1 MTMSMTTPLERIL
14 PEDLYE
20 GFNPEEGPD
29 PSAYWDAETMA
40 PSEEWDRKRR
50 AWVKAKA
57 YKTFHSSKY
66 VPAPET
72 YEIPR
77 PLRLWAD
84 RIIDGETPRPLLVFG
99 DVGVGKTWGVSAM
112 VCYLAALWD
121 CQLYVD
127 APPIA
132 FHTAS
137 RVIGQLKNFGAAEAR
152 EQLYFSVS
160 QAKVLVI
167 DDLTRFKITDHDMET
182 LGQLLDER
190 QDRGLPTIFTVNHG
204 PDVEMTDLVPPFLA
218 SRLLSGQQIQMF
230 GTDRRA

>member
-1 MTMSMTTPLERIL
+1 MTTIIATPFENIR

-20 GFNPEEGPD
+20 GFDPEEGPD
-29 PSAYWDAETMA
+29 PSAFWDPEAMA
-40 PSEEWDRKRR
+40 PSEEWDRRRR

-57 YKTFHSSKY
+57 YQAFHAAKY
-66 VPAPET
+66 IPIPEA

-84 RIIDGETPRPLLVFG
+84 AIIDGGPVKPLLVFG
-99 DVGVGKTWGVSAM
+99 VVGVGKTHGVCAM
-112 VCYLAALWD
+112 SCYLAALWD
-121 CQLYVD
+121 RSIYVE

-137 RVIGQLKNFGAAEAR
+137 RLLSQLKDFGGR
-152 EQLYFSVS
+152 ETREKLYLASVN
-160 QAKVLVI
+160 AKVLVI

-182 LGQLLDER
+182 LGQLVDER
-190 QDRGLPTIFTVNHG
+190 MGKNLPTIFTLNELDG
-204 PDVEMTDLVPPFLA
+204 ELTDLVPPFLA
-218 SRLLSGQQIQMF
+218 SRLASGQQIRIL

>member
-1 MTMSMTTPLERIL
+1 MTMAATTPLELVR
-14 PEDLYE
+14 PEDLYP
-20 GFNPEEGPD
+20 GFNPDEGPD
-29 PSAYWDAETMA
+29 PSDFWDPETMA
-40 PSEEWDRKRR
+40 PSEEWDRQRR

-57 YKTFHSSKY
+57 YFTFHSPKY

-99 DVGVGKTWGVSAM
+99 EVGVGKTWGVSAM

-121 CQLYVD
+121 RQLYVD

-137 RVIGQLKNFGAAEAR
+137 RVIGQLKNYGDSESR
-152 EQLYFSVS
+152 ERLYFDVS

-167 DDLTRFKITDHDMET
+167 DDLTRFKLTDHDMES
-182 LGQLLDER
+182 LGQLVDER
-190 QDRGLPTIFTVNHG
+190 QDRQLPTIFTVNHG
-204 PDVEMTDLVPPFLA
+204 PEVELTDLMPAFLA
-218 SRLLSGQQIQMF
+218 SRLTSGTQVQML
-230 GTDRRA
+230 GKDRRA